1 MMTCNNVILGSFVV
15 VIVTKSMQRFRST
28 EEKTGKLTLGFFL
41 TITGWE
47 SLDLSFFFFFLC
59 SLFPHH
65 HWVGVITALISDF
78 GNVKNFSSSLG
89 WFEMMK
95 HSSSF
100 FWLGG
105 HSLQDLGYFGTE
117 RRKGLRFLFTSTFI
131 FAFFPLS
138 LSIFYFHCF
147 GTERHKSLCFL
158 STFTFTVAFFPLF
171 LSTFTIFEPRGAK
184 VFVFFLLSLSFCR
197 SFYFHFLLS
206 LFWNR
211 EAQRSLFS
219 FYFHFHSCFL
229 STSTFYIYY
238 F

>member
-1 MMTCNNVILGSFVV
+1 MTCNAVILGSFVV
-15 VIVTKSMQRFRST
+15 VTKSMQRFRST

-47 SLDLSFFFFFLC
+47 SLDLCFFFLFLC

-78 GNVKNFSSSLG
+78 GNVQNFSSSLG

-117 RRKGLRFLFTSTFI
+117 RRKGLRFLF
-131 FAFFPLS
+131 
-138 LSIFYFHCF
+138 YFHF
-147 GTERHKSLCFL
+147 HLCFL
-158 STFTFTVAFFPLF
+158 STFTF
-171 LSTFTIFEPRGAK
+171 
-184 VFVFFLLSLSFCR
+184 
-197 SFYFHFLLS
+197 YFLLS
-206 LFWNR
+206 LFWN
-211 EAQRSLFS
+211 
-219 FYFHFHSCFL
+219 
-229 STSTFYIYY
+229 
-238 F
+238 

>member
-47 SLDLSFFFFFLC
+47 SLDLCFFFLFLC

-138 LSIFYFHCF
+138 LSMFYFHCF

-158 STFTFTVAFFPLF
+158 STFTFIFAFFPISLF
-171 LSTFTIFEPRGAK
+171 LYQES
-184 VFVFFLLSLSFCR
+184 
-197 SFYFHFLLS
+197 
-206 LFWNR
+206 
-211 EAQRSLFS
+211 QRSLFS
-219 FYFHFHSCFL
+219 FYFHFHFVCL
-229 STSTFYIYY
+229 SSFTFY
-238 F
+238 FH